1 MENKMKHEVNS
12 LHTKQLLAD
21 ALITLSNQ
29 KPFSKITV
37 SEIVNL
43 CNINRKTFYYH
54 FADIYDL
61 LELHLN
67 NEVSRA
73 VSKFDSNKDIN
84 DTISYAIDYMSQ
96 NPHLKNL
103 IQDPLAREKIN
114 HILQKA
120 IYSTVYQYIED
131 FENAQEK
138 QLDSDCKIFL
148 AKNLTRITIL
158 SCFDAIE
165 HPTEYEI
172 EKIQQYITTLFR
184 ITTNNLFF

>member
-1 MENKMKHEVNS
+1 MKHEVNS
-12 LHTKQLLAD
+12 LHTKQLLVD

-61 LELHLN
+61 LEWYLN

-84 DTISYAIDYMSQ
+84 DTISYSIDYMSQ

-103 IQDPLAREKIN
+103 IQDPLAREKIT

-165 HPTEYEI
+165 HPREYEI
-172 EKIQQYITTLFR
+172 EKIQSYIATLFR
-184 ITTNNLFF
+184 ITTSNLFI

>member
-1 MENKMKHEVNS
+1 MKHEINS
-12 LHTKQLLAD
+12 QNTKKMLAD
-21 ALITLSNQ
+21 MLISLLQT
-29 KPFSKITV
+29 KPISKITV

-43 CNINRKTFYYH
+43 CDINRKTFYYH
-54 FADIYDL
+54 FQDVYDL
-61 LELHLN
+61 LEWHLN

-73 VSKFDSNKDIN
+73 ASKFYSSKDIN
-84 DTISYAIDYMSQ
+84 DTISYSFDYMSQ

-103 IQDPLAREKIN
+103 IQDPLAREKIT

-172 EKIQQYITTLFR
+172 EKIQQYITTLFH
-184 ITTNNLFF
+184 ITTNNLFI